1 MPKLKEFFSLLKDQG
16 KIANP
21 KFDELIEKSPD
32 FEIDQ
37 DAIKAFEEV
46 FMTPERAATHPEV
59 NRKIRREVLSPI
71 DRDFDKI
78 IQAIGS
84 VDKSTADKLEALK
97 RDGQSPDTYKRTD
110 MLANSLGELFTKVKA
125 APAGGDEE
133 LKKELESK
141 KRLVDDLT
149 NKFGTAEKDYTDKLK
164 QAQKNFEEQL
174 HDYRLDSELEK
185 MAGTFTLAEA
195 YDKNRAAINKVILSE
210 LKSTNKLKLG
220 TKDGQTVVQVLD
232 ENGEPRFNGN
242 SPIQI
247 NKLLEEKF
255 TPFIKQS
262 NADDSK
268 TPKTRTVTV
277 NGTQKTPSRGVST
290 TVQ

>member
-1 MPKLKEFFSLLKDQG
+1 
-16 KIANP
+16 
-21 KFDELIEKSPD
+21 
-32 FEIDQ
+32 
-37 DAIKAFEEV
+37 
-46 FMTPERAATHPEV
+46 
-59 NRKIRREVLSPI
+59 
-71 DRDFDKI
+71 
-78 IQAIGS
+78 
-84 VDKSTADKLEALK
+84 LK

-262 NADDSK
+262 NADDNK